1 MVIEIRAGRDFEL
14 ARRKE
19 ELCKG
24 MKELL
29 WVNKMLY
36 VLIIMVISQVYT
48 FAKTNKKFK
57 IKKI

>member
-1 MVIEIRAGRDFEL
+1 MSWLGG
-14 ARRKE
+14 KE

-36 VLIIMVISQVYT
+36 VLIIIVISQVYT
-48 FAKTNKKFK
+48 FAKANKKFK
-57 IKKI
+57 IRKKI